1 MSYLPEKFEFIHG
14 DCTFS
19 NIMLRKDITP
29 VFIDPRGYFGTTELY
44 GDSNY
49 DWVKLNYSLYSNYD
63 QFNLKKF
70 RLYIR
75 ENDVSIKIES
85 NHWESLEDYYFE
97 LLKGEVSRKQ
107 MKTMLAIIWL
117 SLTTYAWEDYDSIC
131 GAFYVGLLYL
141 EDALR
146 MSKKG
151 TGDKY
156 FGNTMRILCDS
167 MANMDM
173 NSFEMLIQK
182 SEKTLR
188 EGHKIIASGL
198 GKNVPVCEKFVG
210 TMLSLGLDANF
221 MHTNTAV
228 HGDLGMVKPGDLV
241 IVLTKSGNTSESI
254 YLIEMLKLRDVE
266 IILISFGEE
275 SKCEKLVGKE
285 NCIFIPLEHEGD
297 LWNIVPNN
305 STTLNLIVLQG
316 LALSLAERLNLQLE
330 TDVKPNHPGGAIGEV
345 LK

>member
-1 MSYLPEKFEFIHG
+1 
-14 DCTFS
+14 
-19 NIMLRKDITP
+19 
-29 VFIDPRGYFGTTELY
+29 
-44 GDSNY
+44 
-49 DWVKLNYSLYSNYD
+49 
-63 QFNLKKF
+63 
-70 RLYIR
+70 
-75 ENDVSIKIES
+75 
-85 NHWESLEDYYFE
+85 
-97 LLKGEVSRKQ
+97 
-107 MKTMLAIIWL
+107 
-117 SLTTYAWEDYDSIC
+117 
-131 GAFYVGLLYL
+131 
-141 EDALR
+141 
-146 MSKKG
+146 
-151 TGDKY
+151 
-156 FGNTMRILCDS
+156 
-167 MANMDM
+167 
-173 NSFEMLIQK
+173 
-182 SEKTLR
+182 
-188 EGHKIIASGL
+188 
-198 GKNVPVCEKFVG
+198 
-210 TMLSLGLDANF
+210 MLSLGLDANF

-330 TDVKPNHPGGAIGEV
+330 TDFKPNHPGGAIGEV